1 MGNELLTSMELAELL
16 KVQPS
21 TIRRWASNGTIT
33 AVRIGGICR
42 YRLEDVLAAEKKSD
56 EERSQKKLKVNRP
69 KTPKDESQ

>member
-1 MGNELLTSMELAELL
+1 MADELLTCAELAELL

-42 YRLEDVLAAEKKSD
+42 FRLEDVLAAEKPVE
-56 EERSQKKLKVNRP
+56 EERKKKLIVRRRP
-69 KTPKDESQ
+69 EKNA